1 MKVSI
6 VPRFWQDK
14 LGAMAVACW
23 LLMSS
28 ACHAADKAAK
38 LEYHVEIDS
47 GAGVAKVQIR
57 VPDNDWL
64 RSLDFNL
71 NDFPI
76 AQIQAVGETREDN
89 GRLVWHPPPSNA
101 RIQYEVPLRQPRKQQ
116 QALKYSAY
124 HTDDWLIM
132 RSDDLVPPF
141 KSKFRMGVEV
151 DATLEF
157 SIPESWQNVY
167 TSYERRESHRF
178 IVDSERTVPR
188 PGGWLISGRKL
199 SSRQERWPST
209 HLRIAGPANHSVRP
223 MELLV
228 LYGTLQPH
236 FDALLGGVWPPK
248 ILIVSGNDPM
258 WRGGLSA
265 DTSLFIHADRP
276 LISEDGTSTLVHEL
290 FHVLVGIRAQKSH
303 DWITEGL
310 AEYYSV
316 HLLRRANGYTAE
328 REKTVFASLESRGQ
342 KAKTLFGPRA
352 SGSVTAKAAALFF
365 QLNQEI
371 ARLSEGRLSLDDI
384 VRKNIDNQAMSLET
398 LSRDFQE
405 LTGETSKVLKRLQTQ
420 NE

>member
-6 VPRFWQDK
+6 VPRSCQGK
-14 LGAMAVACW
+14 LGVLAVVCW
-23 LLMSS
+23 LSMIS
-28 ACHAADKAAK
+28 ACHAAEKSPK
-38 LEYHVEIDS
+38 LEYHVEVDS

-76 AQIQAVGETREDN
+76 ERIQAVGETREHN
-89 GRLVWHPPPSNA
+89 SRLVWSPPASNA
-101 RIQYEVPLRQPRKQQ
+101 LIQYEVPLRQPRKQQ

-141 KSKFRMGVEV
+141 KPKFRTGVEV

-157 SIPESWQNVY
+157 SIPEGWRSVY
-167 TSYERRESHRF
+167 TSYERREGHTF
-178 IVDSERTVPR
+178 VVDSERTVPR

-199 SSRQERWPST
+199 SSRHERWPNT

-223 MELLV
+223 MELLAFF
-228 LYGTLQPH
+228 GTLQPH
-236 FDALLGGVWPPK
+236 FDALLGGVWPPE

-276 LISEDGTSTLVHEL
+276 LVSEDGTSTLAHEL

-316 HLLRRANGYTAE
+316 HLLQRANGYTSE
-328 REKTVFASLESRGQ
+328 REKAVFAGLEDRGQ
-342 KAKTLFGPRA
+342 KAKNLFGSRA
-352 SGSVTAKAAALFF
+352 SGPVTAKAAALFF

-371 ARLSEGRLSLDDI
+371 TSLSGGRLSLDDI
-384 VRKNIDNQAMSLET
+384 VRKNIDNKAMSLET
-398 LSRDFQE
+398 LNKDFQD
-405 LTGETSKVLKRLQTQ
+405 LTGETSKVLKSLQTGNQ
-420 NE
+420 